1 MSIRIKLLL
10 LTFILLAFAVG
21 SVAFINSQAFI
32 NDKNSYLYSV
42 ALERVSSEEGKFQTD
57 YRVLVDRLS
66 MVFMSL
72 DPDTRLFPEYLKSL
86 ARQQKWGK
94 ILIYSLEHNPPR
106 LIDYIGDDYST
117 SPSLQQKL
125 MSLQDSKLVLNLSL
139 KNPAQNPVYYRR
151 GNLALYMETDLP
163 SFSSLIQANAW
174 GAYSPE
180 AKEFKF
186 PQNISDTPQS
196 RSAIEKLSK
205 TSGGVKEIQIGDKSY
220 LISSK
225 EVANTGLFIFQGFDK
240 KVLFAPIKKAVTQ
253 TLILSFIILV
263 IGLSATLWGVS
274 SVTSGIFIL
283 SNSMSHFSKSGQSQ
297 KVTLQSKD
305 EVGLMARVYNSML
318 DKIHALLAQEAQ
330 KARMESELNTAREV
344 QKTLLPANKYEN
356 DFSTLKGFYK
366 PASECGGDLWFAYQD
381 EKVCFIFVGDA
392 TGHGVPAAL
401 ITSATRA
408 ILALVVE
415 EKAFNPDAVLSRIN
429 NVLCDVAKGA
439 KMMTAFCCL
448 YEHDTRKLTYS
459 NASHDCPF
467 IIPPPP
473 EDGKIKKNDLI
484 NLIDANSKR
493 LGDVKDTKYTTETL
507 QVPERAALFIYSDG
521 IIDAKSKDE
530 SVFGERTL
538 IKSFVDISNKGNTR
552 SLHDILTK
560 KVVQFTEETEQPDDI
575 TFVTMYA
582 PAPNE

>member
-1 MSIRIKLLL
+1 MSIRIKILL

-21 SVAFINSQAFI
+21 SVAFINSRAFI

-42 ALERVSSEEGKFQTD
+42 ALERVSSEENKFQTD

-66 MVFMSL
+66 IVFMSL
-72 DPDTRLFPEYLKSL
+72 DPDTRLFPEYIKSL
-86 ARQQKWGK
+86 AGQQKWGK
-94 ILIYSLEHNPPR
+94 IMLFSVDTNPPR
-106 LIDYIGDDYST
+106 LIDYIGDDYSV
-117 SPSLQQKL
+117 SQNLQQYLLSLQE
-125 MSLQDSKLVLNLSL
+125 SKLVLNLSL
-139 KNPAQNPVYYRR
+139 KNPAKNPVYYRR

-163 SFSSLIQANAW
+163 AFSGLIQSNSW
-174 GAYSPE
+174 GAYSPNL
-180 AKEFKF
+180 KDFKF
-186 PQNISDTPQS
+186 PQNITDNPQS

-205 TSGGVKEIQIGDKSY
+205 TSGGVKEIEIGDKSY
-220 LISSK
+220 LISMK
-225 EVANTGLFIFQGFDK
+225 EVPNTGLFVFQGFDK
-240 KVLFAPIKKAVTQ
+240 KVLFAPVKKAVTQ
-253 TLILSFIILV
+253 TLVLSFVILV
-263 IGLSATLWGVS
+263 IGLSATLWGVN
-274 SVTSGIFIL
+274 SVTSGIFLL
-283 SNSMSHFSKSGQSQ
+283 SNSMNHFSKTGQSQ
-297 KVTLQSKD
+297 KVNLQTND
-305 EVGLMARVYNSML
+305 EVGTMARVYNQML
-318 DKIHALLAQEAQ
+318 DKIFALLAQEAQ

-366 PASECGGDLWFAYQD
+366 TASECGGDLWFAFQD
-381 EKVCFIFVGDA
+381 EKVSFIFVGDA

-401 ITSATRA
+401 ITAATRA
-408 ILALVVE
+408 ILALVAE
-415 EKAFNPDAVLSRIN
+415 ERAFSPDTVLSRVN

-448 YEHDTRKLTYS
+448 YEHETRKLTYS

-467 IIPPPP
+467 IVPRPP

-507 QVPERAALFIYSDG
+507 DVPEGAALFIYSDG

-530 SVFGERTL
+530 SVFGERSL

-575 TFVTMYA
+575 TFVTLYA
-582 PAPNE
+582 PTTTE